1 MNGNRVILAAHR
13 GDRKNFPEN
22 TMPAFYSALR
32 HGVDMIETDI
42 HMTSDGFLVI
52 MHDRSALRTTGTD
65 AFIDQMTLEQVR
77 ELDAGSMFS
86 PAFAGTKVPTVAEFM
101 QWVKDTNLLVNWELK
116 DYVQDVGRERAFA
129 CADKLLEAIEQAG
142 MSDRSMVNSF
152 DNEVLGHI
160 YRKAGK
166 RYPIHGQG
174 IGPCARHQVLSDISD
189 EEMFDW
195 VCMYANVS
203 GGSPLDYPENFTYC
217 LDRGI
222 LPCVCIKDTEENYR
236 RALALGCKMFT
247 SNDIEAA
254 QVYLQQMNVR

>member
-65 AFIDQMTLEQVR
+65 AFIDQMTLEQAR

-101 QWVKDTNLLVNWELK
+101 HWVKDTNLLVNWELK

-129 CADKLLEAIEQAG
+129 CADKLLEAIFIYISAK
-142 MSDRSMVNSF
+142 SYYLVVFVSAYNISSKNSR
-152 DNEVLGHI
+152 NTI
-160 YRKAGK
+160 SK
-166 RYPIHGQG
+166 
-174 IGPCARHQVLSDISD
+174 LSKLFISIIIS
-189 EEMFDW
+189 EF
-195 VCMYANVS
+195 
-203 GGSPLDYPENFTYC
+203 P
-217 LDRGI
+217 
-222 LPCVCIKDTEENYR
+222 
-236 RALALGCKMFT
+236 
-247 SNDIEAA
+247 
-254 QVYLQQMNVR
+254 VYKLKPYNICSKYTK